1 MNICKNNCS
10 TFWSHNARPKADLD
24 EEDMRCWHKAWKF
37 YGIERVNFSYCPLV
51 DEERFFNMYEA
62 LTDVYYY
69 RAYDQQPTLFAE
81 EPFPN
86 FSDALGKM
94 FSLSASS
101 PRYLEKLK
109 LLERGLVSK
118 ELRINRLYWQVC
130 TLNVY
135 VLTKYVSFGF
145 ME

>member
-1 MNICKNNCS
+1 
-10 TFWSHNARPKADLD
+10 
-24 EEDMRCWHKAWKF
+24 MRCWHKAWKF
-37 YGIERVNFSYCPLV
+37 YGIKRVNFSYCPLV

-62 LTDVYYY
+62 LSDVYYY

-86 FSDALGKM
+86 FSEALGKM

-109 LLERGLVSK
+109 VLERGLVSK

-130 TLNVY
+130 SILY
-135 VLTKYVSFGF
+135 SSKI
-145 ME
+145 